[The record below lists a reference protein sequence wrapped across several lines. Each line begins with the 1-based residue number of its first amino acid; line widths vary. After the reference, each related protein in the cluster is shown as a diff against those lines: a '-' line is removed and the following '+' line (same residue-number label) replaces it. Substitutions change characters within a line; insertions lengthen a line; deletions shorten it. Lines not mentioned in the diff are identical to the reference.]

1 MSERQTES
9 MPDDAA
15 PPRLSVGANLRAA
28 REALGLS
35 TQEIAGRVKFS
46 MRQVEALESDDAANL
61 PQGTFLRG
69 FIRSYARM
77 VNLDPDVLL
86 SETETHTEHHFKVTD
101 VQGGGEPLPTA
112 GDAARKNRFLLL
124 GALVVILGLVLF
136 LLNKPNIPD
145 IPITS
150 VPTPSAE
157 ISAVEAA
164 AAVTG
169 KIGSSAGEPPPAALP
184 QNPAASPK
192 AAVPVS
198 QEDVLA
204 TAKPGLSIPLEQLM
218 KRPIHIVYT
227 DQAWVEIKDVN
238 GEVLIS
244 RVTDAGGEKWIGGS
258 GREPYQ
264 VVLGRAGAVRL
275 YYKGSEVDLSGFKP
289 DSVARLVLE

>member
-1 MSERQTES
+1 MSESQTEPMS
-9 MPDDAA
+9 DDAA
-15 PPRLSVGANLRAA
+15 PSRLSVGATLRAA
-28 REALGLS
+28 REAMGLS
-35 TQEIAGRVKFS
+35 AQEIAGRVKFS
-46 MRQVEALESDDAANL
+46 ARQVEALESDDAANL

-69 FIRSYARM
+69 FIRGYARM

-86 SETETHTEHHFKVTD
+86 NETETHTEHHFKVTD

-112 GDAARKNRFLLL
+112 GDAARKNRFLLP

-145 IPITS
+145 FPITS
-150 VPTPSAE
+150 VPMPSAE
-157 ISAVEAA
+157 IPAVEAA
-164 AAVTG
+164 SAVAG
-169 KIGSSAGEPPPAALP
+169 DIDSSAGEVAPAALP
-184 QNPAASPK
+184 KNPAASPK
-192 AAVPVS
+192 AAVPAA
-198 QEDVLA
+198 QEGILA
-204 TAKPGLSIPLEQLM
+204 TAKPSISLEQLM

-244 RVTDAGGEKWIGGS
+244 RITDAGGEKWIGGS